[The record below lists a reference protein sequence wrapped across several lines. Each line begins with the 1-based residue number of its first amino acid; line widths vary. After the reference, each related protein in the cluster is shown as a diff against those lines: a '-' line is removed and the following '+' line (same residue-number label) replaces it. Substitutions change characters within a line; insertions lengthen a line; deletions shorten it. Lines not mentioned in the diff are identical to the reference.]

1 MSGRSLTFYSL
12 FNQVDSVEIPILQ
25 RDYAQG
31 RSEEEEVRTLFL
43 RSLFNALNQQDGPVR
58 QPLDLDF
65 VYGNYENS
73 ESKVFSVLDGQ
84 QRLTTL
90 FLLHWYLAAANGR
103 LEDFRAQFVSKDGQS
118 RFTYKTRPSTTEF
131 FNALVV
137 SDFVKGDITNSK
149 KIFFSKQIID
159 CQWFYLSWKQDP
171 TVQACLCMLDAI
183 QDMFADRENDL
194 FEKLL
199 VIDKPF
205 ITFQFLDLHSF
216 GLSDELYIKMN
227 ARGKPLTV
235 FENFKAKLE
244 QFIESCA
251 EPWPEYRLSFRE
263 GKVNGYDYFIHKID
277 TDWADLFWPYRN
289 VCSDD
294 NTFDDEF
301 MNFFRLIIMY
311 QCLLNNRASTDFLT
325 QATDALLGDQGR
337 LKEPSLSKYEEL
349 NCFNQ
354 NLIIRFIQIIDLICD
369 KGLKNNKIRLYMA
382 ETYYYAEE
390 ETFKRIISNGASY
403 DDKLRFFAFYSYL
416 VKGEDLGELKNWIR
430 VIYNLVE
437 NTVTDSA
444 SKFYQAL
451 FVIDELS
458 KIDLPI
464 LDALEA
470 DCKVPAFL
478 QAQVLEE
485 KIKAHLILKSDEWHE
500 VIIKAEKH
508 HFFNGQIG
516 CILNFAGILDFYRKY
531 KHCDWEDTFNKQ
543 YFERFNRYFH
553 SLSYVFNVIGKSS
566 SSIGYAWERAVLS
579 KGVYCTSA
587 TWDRLNLLSSRS
599 TKSNIPRDHSWRRV
613 LRIGD
618 EAVEKKQT
626 YVKAVLDDPLF
637 TTNNLAVSLQAICD
651 EALHNTELD
660 AWRHELIKHKELFDC
675 CEQGFISHNASE
687 TILLGKS
694 QRNHYHCEF
703 FTKAL
708 ELELQASKNLLFP
721 FTLIN
726 YEAVKSREED
736 AGIVIKGLVFD
747 KKDYL
752 IEIKRPA
759 ANFTLYFKDV
769 SQAECPD
776 KLKYILEN
784 HGFNWGGDSSVF
796 HNGQMN
802 MQQVKNKLFNLCDA
816 LKGLQDE

>member
-1 MSGRSLTFYSL
+1 MNGRSLTFYNL

-43 RSLFNALNQQDGPVR
+43 RSLFHALNQQDSLLR

-90 FLLHWYLAAANGR
+90 FLLHWYLAATNDR

-137 SDFVKGDITNSK
+137 SDFVKGDINNSNK
-149 KIFFSKQIID
+149 VFISKQIID

-183 QDMFADRENDL
+183 QDMFFGRENEL

-244 QFIESCA
+244 QFIKKCA

-354 NLIIRFIQIIDLICD
+354 NLIIRFIQIIDLICN

-382 ETYYYAEE
+382 EIYYYAEE
-390 ETFKRIISNGASY
+390 ETFKRIISNSASY
-403 DDKLRFFAFYSYL
+403 DDKLRFFSFYSYL
-416 VKGEDLGELKNWIR
+416 IKGEDLGELKNWIR

-437 NTVTDSA
+437 NTITDSA

-464 LDALEA
+464 LEALKA
-470 DCKVPAFL
+470 DCKVSAFM
-478 QAQVLEE
+478 QPQVLEE
-485 KIKAHLILKSDEWHE
+485 KIKAHLILRSDEWRE
-500 VIIKAEKH
+500 AIINAEKH

-516 CILNFAGILDFYRKY
+516 CILNFAGILEFYREY
-531 KHCDWEDTFNKQ
+531 KHCDWEDNSNKQ
-543 YFERFNRYFH
+543 YFEQFNRYFH
-553 SLSYVFNVIGKSS
+553 SLSHVFNAIEKSS

-579 KGVYCTSA
+579 KGIYCTSA
-587 TWDRLNLLSSRS
+587 TWDRINLLSSRS

-618 EAVEKKQT
+618 EAIEKKQT
-626 YVKAVLDDPLF
+626 YVKAVLDDSRF
-637 TTNNLAVSLQAICD
+637 TTNNVAVSLQSICD
-651 EALHNTELD
+651 EALLHNTELD
-660 AWRHELIKHKELFDC
+660 DWRYELIKHKELFEC
-675 CEQGFISHNASE
+675 CEQGFISHNDSE
-687 TILLGKS
+687 TILLGQS
-694 QRNHYHCEF
+694 QRNHYHYEF

-708 ELELQASKNLLFP
+708 ELELKTSKDLLLP
-721 FTLIN
+721 FTSIN

-736 AGIVIKGLVFD
+736 AKIVIKGFVLD
-747 KKDYL
+747 KKNYF
-752 IEIKRPA
+752 IEINKPGN
-759 ANFTLYFKDV
+759 NFNLYFKVGCQEEYPEQLKCILDNQNFDWIQDSHFFLNELV
-769 SQAECPD
+769 S
-776 KLKYILEN
+776 
-784 HGFNWGGDSSVF
+784 
-796 HNGQMN
+796 
-802 MQQVKNKLFNLCDA
+802 MQQVRDKLFNLCDI
-816 LKGLQDE
+816 LKEL

>member
-1 MSGRSLTFYSL
+1 MSGRSLTFYNL

-43 RSLFNALNQQDGPVR
+43 RSLFNALNQQDSLLR

-90 FLLHWYLAAANGR
+90 FLLHWYLAATNDR
-103 LEDFRAQFVSKDGQS
+103 LEDFRAQFVSKDGES

-137 SDFVKGDITNSK
+137 SDFVKGDINNSK
-149 KIFFSKQIID
+149 KVFISKQIFD

-183 QDMFADRENDL
+183 QDMFVGRENDL

-205 ITFQFLDLHSF
+205 VTFQFLDLHSF

-244 QFIESCA
+244 QFIKRCA

-263 GKVNGYDYFIHKID
+263 GKVNGYEYFIHKID

-337 LKEPSLSKYEEL
+337 LKELSLSKYEEL

-354 NLIIRFIQIIDLICD
+354 NLIIRFIQIIDLICH

-382 ETYYYAEE
+382 EIYYYAEE

-403 DDKLRFFAFYSYL
+403 DDKLRFFSFYSYL
-416 VKGEDLGELKNWIR
+416 IKGEDLGELKNWIR

-437 NTVTDSA
+437 NTITDSA

-464 LDALEA
+464 LEALKA
-470 DCKVPAFL
+470 DCKVSAFM

-485 KIKAHLILKSDEWHE
+485 KIKAHLILRSDEWRD
-500 VIIKAEKH
+500 VIINAEKH

-516 CILNFAGILDFYRKY
+516 CILNFAGILEFYREY
-531 KHCDWEDTFNKQ
+531 KHCDWEDNYNKQ
-543 YFERFNRYFH
+543 YFEQFNRYFH
-553 SLSYVFNVIGKSS
+553 SLSHVFNAIEKSS
-566 SSIGYAWERAVLS
+566 ASIGYAWERAVLS

-587 TWDRLNLLSSRS
+587 TWDRINLLSSRS
-599 TKSNIPRDHSWRRV
+599 TKSNIPRDHCWRRV

-618 EAVEKKQT
+618 EAIEKKQT
-626 YVKAVLDDPLF
+626 YVKAVLDDSRF
-637 TTNNLAVSLQAICD
+637 TTNNVAVSLQAICD

-660 AWRHELIKHKELFDC
+660 DWRHELIKHKELFEC
-675 CEQGFISHNASE
+675 CEQGFISHNDSE
-687 TILLGKS
+687 TILLGQS
-694 QRNHYHCEF
+694 QRNHYHYEF

-708 ELELQASKNLLFP
+708 ELELKASKDLLLP
-721 FTLIN
+721 FTSIN

-736 AGIVIKGLVFD
+736 ATIVIKGFVFD
-747 KKDYL
+747 KKNYF
-752 IEIKRPA
+752 IEINKPGN
-759 ANFTLYFKDV
+759 NFNIYFKV
-769 SQAECPD
+769 GCQEKYPEQ
-776 KLKYILEN
+776 LKYILDN
-784 HGFNWGGDSSVF
+784 QNFDWIQDSHFFLNQLVS
-796 HNGQMN
+796 
-802 MQQVKNKLFNLCDA
+802 MQQVRDKLFNLCDI
-816 LKGLQDE
+816 LKEL

>member
-1 MSGRSLTFYSL
+1 MSGRSLTFYNL
-12 FNQVDSVEIPILQ
+12 FNQVNSVEIPILQ

-31 RSEEEEVRTLFL
+31 RLEEKEVRTQFL
-43 RSLFNALNQQDGPVR
+43 RSLFNALSQQDSTLR

-90 FLLHWYLAAANGR
+90 FLLHWYLAATNDR
-103 LEDFRAQFVSKDGQS
+103 LEEFRAQFVSKDGQS
-118 RFTYKTRPSTTEF
+118 RFTYKTRPSATEF
-131 FNALVV
+131 FNALV
-137 SDFVKGDITNSK
+137 SNDFVKDDTNDGK
-149 KIFFSKQIID
+149 DVFISKQIIN
-159 CQWFYLSWKQDP
+159 CQWFYLSWEQDP

-205 ITFQFLDLHSF
+205 VTFQFLDLHSF

-244 QFIESCA
+244 QFIKSYA
-251 EPWPEYRLSFRE
+251 EPWPEYHLSFRE

-301 MNFFRLIIMY
+301 MNFFRSIIMY
-311 QCLLNNRASTDFLT
+311 QCLLNNRTSTDFLT

-349 NCFNQ
+349 SCFNQ
-354 NLIIRFIQIIDLICD
+354 NLIIRFIQVIDLICNR
-369 KGLKNNKIRLYMA
+369 GLKNNKIRLYMA
-382 ETYYYAEE
+382 EIYYYAEE

-403 DDKLRFFAFYSYL
+403 DDKLRFFSFYSYL
-416 VKGEDLGELKNWIR
+416 IKEEDLGELQNWMR

-437 NTVTDSA
+437 NTITDSA

-464 LDALEA
+464 LEALKE
-470 DCKVPAFL
+470 DCKVSAFM

-485 KIKAHLILKSDEWHE
+485 KIKAHLILKSDEWRE
-500 VIIKAEKH
+500 VIINAEKH

-516 CILNFAGILDFYRKY
+516 CILNFAGILEFYREY
-531 KHCDWEDTFNKQ
+531 KHCDWEDSSNKQ
-543 YFERFNRYFH
+543 YFEQFNKYFC
-553 SLSYVFNVIGKSS
+553 SLSHVFNTIEKSS

-587 TWDRLNLLSSRS
+587 TGDRINLLSSRS
-599 TKSNIPRDHSWRRV
+599 TKNNIPRDHSWRRL

-618 EAVEKKQT
+618 ETIEKKQT
-626 YVKAVLDDPLF
+626 YIKAVLDDKRF
-637 TTNNLAVSLQAICD
+637 TTNNIAISLQAICD
-651 EALHNTELD
+651 EALQNTELD
-660 AWRHELIKHKELFDC
+660 DWRYELIKHKELFEC
-675 CEQGFISHNASE
+675 CEQGFISHNDSE
-687 TILLGKS
+687 TILLGQS
-694 QRNHYHCEF
+694 QRNHYHYEF

-708 ELELQASKNLLFP
+708 ELELKASKDLLLP
-721 FTLIN
+721 FTSIN

-736 AGIVIKGLVFD
+736 ATIVIKGFVFD
-747 KKDYL
+747 KKNYF
-752 IEIKRPA
+752 IEINKPGK
-759 ANFTLYFKDV
+759 NFNLYFKATC
-769 SQAECPD
+769 QEGYTEQ
-776 KLKYILEN
+776 LKYILDN
-784 HGFNWGGDSSVF
+784 QNFDWIQDSHFFLNKLVS
-796 HNGQMN
+796 
-802 MQQVKNKLFNLCDA
+802 MQQVRDKLFNLCDI
-816 LKGLQDE
+816 LKEL

>member
-1 MSGRSLTFYSL
+1 MSGRSLTFYNL

-43 RSLFNALNQQDGPVR
+43 RSLFNALNQQDSLLR

-90 FLLHWYLAAANGR
+90 FLLHWYLAATNDR
-103 LEDFRAQFVSKDGQS
+103 LEDFRAQFVSKDGES

-137 SDFVKGDITNSK
+137 SDFVKGDINNSK
-149 KIFFSKQIID
+149 KVFISKQIVD

-183 QDMFADRENDL
+183 QDMFVGRENDL

-205 ITFQFLDLHSF
+205 VTFQFLDLHSF

-244 QFIESCA
+244 QFIKRCA

-263 GKVNGYDYFIHKID
+263 GKVNGYEYFIHKID

-337 LKEPSLSKYEEL
+337 LKELSLSKYEEL

-354 NLIIRFIQIIDLICD
+354 NLIIRFIQIIDLICH

-382 ETYYYAEE
+382 EIYYYAEE

-403 DDKLRFFAFYSYL
+403 DDKLRFFSFYSYL
-416 VKGEDLGELKNWIR
+416 IKGEDLGELKNWIR

-437 NTVTDSA
+437 NTITDSA

-464 LDALEA
+464 LEALKA
-470 DCKVPAFL
+470 DCKVSAFM

-485 KIKAHLILKSDEWHE
+485 KIKAHLILRSDEWRD
-500 VIIKAEKH
+500 VIINAEKH

-516 CILNFAGILDFYRKY
+516 CILNFAGILEFYREY
-531 KHCDWEDTFNKQ
+531 KHCDWEDNSNKQ
-543 YFERFNRYFH
+543 YFEQFNRYFH
-553 SLSYVFNVIGKSS
+553 SLSHVFNAIEKSS
-566 SSIGYAWERAVLS
+566 ASIGYAWERAVLS

-587 TWDRLNLLSSRS
+587 TWDRINLLSSRS
-599 TKSNIPRDHSWRRV
+599 TKSNIPRDHCWRRV

-618 EAVEKKQT
+618 EAIEKKQT
-626 YVKAVLDDPLF
+626 YVKAVLDDSRF
-637 TTNNLAVSLQAICD
+637 TTNNVAVSLQAICD

-660 AWRHELIKHKELFDC
+660 DWRHELIKHKELFEC
-675 CEQGFISHNASE
+675 CEQGFISHNDSE
-687 TILLGKS
+687 TILLGQS
-694 QRNHYHCEF
+694 QRNHYHYEF

-708 ELELQASKNLLFP
+708 ELELKASKDLLLP
-721 FTLIN
+721 FTSIN

-736 AGIVIKGLVFD
+736 ATIVIKGFVFD
-747 KKDYL
+747 KKNYF
-752 IEIKRPA
+752 IEINKPGN
-759 ANFTLYFKDV
+759 NFNIYFKV
-769 SQAECPD
+769 GCQEEYPEQ
-776 KLKYILEN
+776 LKYILDN
-784 HGFNWGGDSSVF
+784 QNFDWIQDSHFFLNELVS
-796 HNGQMN
+796 
-802 MQQVKNKLFNLCDA
+802 MQQVRDKLFNLCDI
-816 LKGLQDE
+816 LKEL

>member
-1 MSGRSLTFYSL
+1 MSGKSLTFYSL

-31 RSEEEEVRTLFL
+31 RSEEEEVRSLFL
-43 RSLFNALNQQDGPVR
+43 RSLFNALNHQDSSAQ

-65 VYGNYENS
+65 VYGNYEDS

-90 FLLHWYLAAANGR
+90 FLLHWYLAVVNGR
-103 LEDFRAQFVSKDGQS
+103 LEDFRSQFVTEDGRS

-137 SDFVKGDITNSK
+137 SDFVKVDNKNS
-149 KIFFSKQIID
+149 ISKQIID
-159 CQWFYLSWKQDP
+159 CQWFYLSWTQDP
-171 TVQACLCMLDAI
+171 TVQACLCMLDAMQTI
-183 QDMFADRENDL
+183 FADRENGL
-194 FEKLL
+194 FDKLL

-227 ARGKPLTV
+227 ARGKPLTI

-244 QFIESCA
+244 QFIENYA
-251 EPWPEYRLSFRE
+251 GPWPAYRLSFRE
-263 GKVNGYDYFIHKID
+263 GIVNGYDYFIHKID

-311 QCLLNNRASTDFLT
+311 ECLLNNRSSTDFLT
-325 QATDALLGDQGR
+325 LVTDALLGDQGR

-349 NCFNQ
+349 NCFSQ
-354 NLIIRFIQIIDLICD
+354 NLIIRFIQFIDLICD
-369 KGLKNNKIRLYMA
+369 KGLVNNKIPLYMA

-390 ETFKRIISNGASY
+390 ETFKRIISNSASY

-416 VKGEDLGELKNWIR
+416 AKSKDMGELKNWIR

-437 NTVTDSA
+437 NTITDSP

-451 FVIDELS
+451 FVIEELS
-458 KIDLPI
+458 KINVPI
-464 LDALEA
+464 LDALKA
-470 DCKVPAFL
+470 DCKVSAFL

-485 KIKAHLILKSDEWHE
+485 KIKAHLILKSDDWREA
-500 VIIKAEKH
+500 IIKAEKH

-516 CILNFAGILDFYRKY
+516 CILNFSGILDFYRKY

-543 YFERFNRYFH
+543 CFDKFIKYFQ
-553 SLSYVFNVIGKSS
+553 SLSNVFNTIEKSS
-566 SSIGYAWERAVLS
+566 SIIGYAWERAVLS
-579 KGVYCTSA
+579 KGIYCTST

-599 TKSNIPRDHSWRRV
+599 TKNNIPRDHSWRRV

-618 EAVEKKQT
+618 ETSEKKQT

-637 TTNNLAVSLQAICD
+637 NTNSLAISLQAICD
-651 EALHNTELD
+651 EALRNTELD
-660 AWRHELIKHKELFDC
+660 DWRYKLIKHKELFDC
-675 CEQGFISHNASE
+675 CEQGFISHNAFE
-687 TILLGKS
+687 TILLGQS
-694 QRNHYHCEF
+694 QRNHYHFEF

-708 ELELQASKNLLFP
+708 ELELNVSKEQLIP

-726 YEAVKSREED
+726 YEAVKSRDED
-736 AGIVIKGLVFD
+736 AGIVIKGLVID
-747 KKDYL
+747 KKNYL
-752 IEIKRPA
+752 MEIKKPA
-759 ANFTLYFKDV
+759 INFTLCFKDGG
-769 SQAECPD
+769 QGEYTD
-776 KLKYILEN
+776 KLKHILEKYD
-784 HGFNWGGDSSVF
+784 FNWNEDCHFF
-796 HNGQMN
+796 HNEQVN
-802 MQQVKNKLFNLCDA
+802 IQQVKNKLFSLCEA
-816 LKGLQDE
+816 LRGL